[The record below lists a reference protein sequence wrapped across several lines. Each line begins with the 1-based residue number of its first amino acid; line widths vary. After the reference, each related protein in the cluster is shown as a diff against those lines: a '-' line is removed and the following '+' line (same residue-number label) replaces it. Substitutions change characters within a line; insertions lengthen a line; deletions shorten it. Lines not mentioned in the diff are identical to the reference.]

1 MLLCGGAAAV
11 VAASVGVSSRALSA
25 RTEVEPPSALRS
37 TTRAGKPPTRR
48 PNVIVISFD
57 DLGWNGFGC
66 YGNDFHETP
75 HIDRL
80 AAEGMRFTQAYAAAP
95 VCSPTRAALMTG
107 LYPARTIPEPLARR
121 GYRSA
126 LIGKWHLTEDYSGP
140 YRKRKGNPYAHGFDD
155 VLLSEEQYIG
165 LGDGFFPYSFMPSV
179 TRGRPQQY
187 LTNRIAR
194 DSASWI
200 TRHADRPFF
209 LHVSNYAVHSP
220 WEASERLIAKYRR
233 KKRTN
238 PQFRGRRYV
247 PLIAAMVERCDRQVG
262 RIVQAVGAAGIADNT
277 LILVTSDNGGDVNAT
292 NRPLR
297 GGKMSLYE
305 GGIRVPL
312 IAFWPG
318 TVPAGTTSNAVV
330 STLDV
335 LPTIQDLADAGD
347 WSGLDGVSL
356 TGVLLRQQQLTR
368 ETYWYYPHTH
378 STGVPSAAVR
388 SGRYKLIKKLSSGKI
403 ELYDIVD
410 DPRERTNLADLE
422 PTITRRLHRRLRRH
436 IRQMRQAAPA

>member
-1 MLLCGGAAAV
+1 
-11 VAASVGVSSRALSA
+11 
-25 RTEVEPPSALRS
+25 
-37 TTRAGKPPTRR
+37 
-48 PNVIVISFD
+48 
-57 DLGWNGFGC
+57 
-66 YGNDFHETP
+66 
-75 HIDRL
+75 
-80 AAEGMRFTQAYAAAP
+80 
-95 VCSPTRAALMTG
+95 
-107 LYPARTIPEPLARR
+107 
-121 GYRSA
+121 
-126 LIGKWHLTEDYSGP
+126 
-140 YRKRKGNPYAHGFDD
+140 
-155 VLLSEEQYIG
+155 
-165 LGDGFFPYSFMPSV
+165 MP
-179 TRGRPQQY
+179 G
-187 LTNRIAR
+187 
-194 DSASWI
+194 
-200 TRHADRPFF
+200 
-209 LHVSNYAVHSP
+209 
-220 WEASERLIAKYRR
+220 
-233 KKRTN
+233 
-238 PQFRGRRYV
+238 
-247 PLIAAMVERCDRQVG
+247 IAAMVERCDRQVG
-262 RIVQAVGAAGIADNT
+262 RIVQAVGDAGIADDT

-335 LPTIQDLADAGD
+335 LPTIQDLADAGE

-378 STGVPSAAVR
+378 SAGVVPSAAVR
-388 SGRYKLIKKLSSGKI
+388 SGRYKLIKKLHGGKV

-436 IRQMRQAAPA
+436 IWQMGKAAVD

>member
-1 MLLCGGAAAV
+1 V
-11 VAASVGVSSRALSA
+11 
-25 RTEVEPPSALRS
+25 RS

-57 DLGWNGFGC
+57 DLSWNGFGC

-95 VCSPTRAALMTG
+95 VCSPSRAALMTG
-107 LYPARTIPEPLARR
+107 LYPARTGITDYLREEPFPGELYLAPRFRGIPKSLAGR

-140 YRKRKGNPYAHGFDD
+140 YRTRNGNPYAHGFDD
-155 VLLSEEQYIG
+155 VVLSEEQYIG
-165 LGDGFFPYSFMPSV
+165 YGDRFFPYGFMPSV

-187 LTNRIAR
+187 LTDRIAR

-200 TRHADRPFF
+200 TRHAGRPFF

-220 WEASERLIAKYRR
+220 FEAPERLVAKYRR
-233 KKRTN
+233 KKRTD
-238 PQFRGRRYV
+238 PKFRGKRYV
-247 PLIAAMVERCDRQVG
+247 SKIAAMVERCDSQVG
-262 RIVQAVGAAGIADNT
+262 RIVQAVRDAGIADNT

-318 TVPAGTTSNAVV
+318 TVPAGTTSSSVV
-330 STLDV
+330 SNLDV
-335 LPTIQDLADAGD
+335 LPTIQDLANAGD

-368 ETYWYYPHTH
+368 DTYWYYPHTH
-378 STGVPSAAVR
+378 TGVVPSAAVR
-388 SGRYKLIKKLSSGKI
+388 SGRYKLIKQLHGGML
-403 ELYDIVD
+403 ELYDIVN

-422 PTITRRLHRRLRRH
+422 PLITRRLHRRLRRH
-436 IRQMRQAAPA
+436 IRQMRQAAAA